1 MRIEDYIIELLYTH
15 DCVIIPDFGAFLT
28 KRESAVIN
36 TETHHIEPPK
46 RSLQFNAQIKNNDA
60 LLAKHI
66 AFKEKITY
74 QKAASKVNFFVEDL
88 KVALHE
94 GKEVSLNH
102 LGTFTQGEQISF
114 KADKDQ
120 NFLLDAFGLESIALK
135 AFEKEKIEVSQQH
148 KNVKQIKPERQSRT
162 SVYLK
167 YAAIGF
173 IGLGIA
179 SVLGLGYYENQVET
193 HNIAE
198 QQKAEKI
205 LQEEIQEASFSL
217 KSAFQPIIVESEIE
231 EVNSQN
237 NKDFKQEV
245 STGQYH
251 VIAGAF
257 RVEANAHKK
266 IKQLEKQN
274 YAATYV
280 GINRYQLHQIAY
292 ASFDNRAKAIAF
304 LKKIKQENP
313 SAWLLVK

>member
-36 TETHHIEPPK
+36 TEIHHIEPPK
-46 RSLQFNAQIKNNDA
+46 RSLQFNAQIKNNDG

-74 QKAASKVNFFVEDL
+74 QKAVSKMNFFVDDL
-88 KVALHE
+88 KLALHE
-94 GKEVSLNH
+94 GKVVSLDR
-102 LGTFTQGEQISF
+102 LGTFRQDEQISF
-114 KADKDQ
+114 QADKGQ
-120 NFLLDAFGLESIALK
+120 NFLLDAFGLERMTIK
-135 AFEKEKIEVSQQH
+135 AFEKQKTEASRDQNEI
-148 KNVKQIKPERQSRT
+148 KQIKPERQSKT
-162 SVYLK
+162 SGYLK

-179 SVLGLGYYENQVET
+179 SILGLSYYETQVET

-217 KSAFQPIIVESEIE
+217 KSAFQPIIVENEVE
-231 EVNSQN
+231 ENNSQN
-237 NKDFKQEV
+237 NKDFKQEI
-245 STGQYH
+245 STSKYH

-266 IKQLEKQN
+266 IKQLKKQN
-274 YAATYV
+274 HAATYV
-280 GINRYQLHQIAY
+280 GINKYQLHQIAY
-292 ASFDNRAKAIAF
+292 ASFNSRAKANSF
-304 LKKIKQENP
+304 LRKIKQENP